1 MTAWS
6 SHREPQQREES
17 EIITATASV
26 SLSVR
31 MCIYPPPVS
40 MTQGNLA
47 VIIQTPTHAHDQSAA
62 VWTEA
67 NTDKSASSLQIS
79 LFFNSHTDTAVNQL
93 PLYIHSLLN
102 TQTLWPSPLTCPL
115 CHHEIRAAL
124 LHRHPRSPLT
134 MSIWPTG
141 PETTRTSL
149 RSVES

>member
-47 VIIQTPTHAHDQSAA
+47 VITQTPTHAHDQSAA
-62 VWTEA
+62 V
-67 NTDKSASSLQIS
+67 
-79 LFFNSHTDTAVNQL
+79 
-93 PLYIHSLLN
+93 
-102 TQTLWPSPLTCPL
+102 
-115 CHHEIRAAL
+115 
-124 LHRHPRSPLT
+124 
-134 MSIWPTG
+134 
-141 PETTRTSL
+141 
-149 RSVES
+149 